1 MRTYSFRDEWEVD
14 APPARVWGLIEQPET
29 YPLWWPIYLDA
40 RVVEDKGPVG
50 SVAALKFRVLLPYTL
65 TVTTR
70 STRSEAPRL
79 LEGTVSGELE
89 GTWRWTLE
97 PAGGGTKVT
106 FEETVRTN
114 RWILDL
120 LGPVANRLFALNHR
134 IAARKGAEGMRAYLA
149 RPGAG
154 AEGAANLRQSAHSTL
169 HGAPGNLP
177 PPPRG

>member
-1 MRTYSFRDEWEVD
+1 MKTYSFRDEWQVE
-14 APPARVWGLIEQPET
+14 AQPASVWALIEQPET

-40 RVVEDKGPVG
+40 RVVEDNGPVG
-50 SVAALKFRVLLPYTL
+50 SVASLKFRVFLPYTL

-97 PAGGGTKVT
+97 PAGGGTKVI

-120 LGPVANRLFALNHR
+120 LGPIAHRLFALNHA
-134 IAARKGAEGMRAYLA
+134 IAARKGADGMRAYLA
-149 RPGAG
+149 QRAAG
-154 AEGAANLRQSAHSTL
+154 TAAANPQ
-169 HGAPGNLP
+169 
-177 PPPRG
+177 